1 MRQFPASV
9 VGYYLLL
16 VIFRYAVMTY
26 AYTGSLDSS
35 SNERPSQLY
44 DSFVE
49 QLPSLAGKT
58 VAVTGASR
66 GLGYVTALTC
76 AQKGAEVILLGRRSE
91 AADRALDGVRDA
103 AASASSPSP
112 LFVECNHL
120 DFASVREAANNVRE
134 ITKDRGLDVLCC
146 NAGIMLQED
155 MASKDGYDIT
165 ISTNVLAH
173 FLVTKELMPVLEKAE
188 QLRGEARIVS
198 MSSGSG
204 FGPPAFNAVYF
215 TRRGGGLGG
224 ERASYDRYHQS
235 KLANLVFTAALDDR
249 LRANGSNIKA
259 VACTPGVCGTDMF
272 VHATKVMSGRPAPRN
287 NVPSTKDGSLSQLK
301 CIIDPTIESGDLFG
315 PSRGMAGLPAKADLS
330 PPTVLVNEEVKT
342 ELWKLCE
349 DAVGEFRL

>member
-16 VIFRYAVMTY
+16 VISRYAVMTY

-112 LFVECNHL
+112 LFVACNRL
-120 DFASVREAANNVRE
+120 DFASVRQVANNVRA
-134 ITKDRGLDVLCC
+134 ITTDRGLDVLCC

-204 FGPPAFNAVYF
+204 FGPPAFDAVYF
-215 TRRGGGLGG
+215 TPRGGDLGG
-224 ERASYDRYHQS
+224 ERG
-235 KLANLVFTAALDDR
+235 KL
-249 LRANGSNIKA
+249 
-259 VACTPGVCGTDMF
+259 
-272 VHATKVMSGRPAPRN
+272 
-287 NVPSTKDGSLSQLK
+287 
-301 CIIDPTIESGDLFG
+301 
-315 PSRGMAGLPAKADLS
+315 
-330 PPTVLVNEEVKT
+330 
-342 ELWKLCE
+342 
-349 DAVGEFRL
+349 